1 LIFVSVKIHE
11 ANKIIEK
18 KEENLSKQTQ
28 LNQKLIIFS
37 QPVWTYQLSCSVI
50 PFTALVFINI
60 TPKKNKKN
68 KKQPTNSNIL
78 PKKQQHNLPL
88 TPSAPSAPLTPSLIT
103 PIPTLPLHTCPQ
115 QHHPSHLLKARKDVQ
130 WISKSNSDFR
140 GLPLAGLLVLL
151 QKQ

>member
-60 TPKKNKKN
+60 TPKKKQKKTKN
-68 KKQPTNSNIL
+68 NQPTQIFSQKNNNITFLSL
-78 PKKQQHNLPL
+78 PQP
-88 TPSAPSAPLTPSLIT
+88 
-103 PIPTLPLHTCPQ
+103 PQ
-115 QHHPSHLLKARKDVQ
+115 P
-130 WISKSNSDFR
+130 
-140 GLPLAGLLVLL
+140 P
-151 QKQ
+151 

>member
-60 TPKKNKKN
+60 TPKKKQ
-68 KKQPTNSNIL
+68 KKQKTTNQLKYS
-78 PKKQQHNLPL
+78 PKK
-88 TPSAPSAPLTPSLIT
+88 TTT
-103 PIPTLPLHTCPQ
+103 
-115 QHHPSHLLKARKDVQ
+115 
-130 WISKSNSDFR
+130 
-140 GLPLAGLLVLL
+140 
-151 QKQ
+151 